1 MVVSPRKE
9 TNVWKDPIV
18 EEIRLIREKIAKE
31 CNYDLKQIIKRL
43 KRREKEHAGQIVHEK
58 LRTREEKAIG

>member
-1 MVVSPRKE
+1 M
-9 TNVWKDPIV
+9 WKDPIV
-18 EEIRLIREKIAKE
+18 EEIHLIREKIAKE

-43 KRREKEHAGQIVHEK
+43 KRREKEYAGQIVHKK